1 MRSQP
6 SGGLSRRLNPP
17 ATASVHS
24 TMHTSLPRRL
34 SVLVLVAG
42 LAVALSACSSSGNKG
57 AKSPTATNPAG
68 ARGGIT
74 IANFTFSPTPVK
86 AGSTVTVT
94 NNDTPTHTVT
104 ADNGSFNVTIPA
116 GKTATFTAPSKPGT
130 YKFHC
135 NIHHTMHGILTVT

>member
-1 MRSQP
+1 M
-6 SGGLSRRLNPP
+6 
-17 ATASVHS
+17 
-24 TMHTSLPRRL
+24 SLPRRV
-34 SVLVLVAG
+34 SILVVAAG
-42 LAVALSACSSSGNKG
+42 LAVALSACSSSGTKG
-57 AKSPTATNPAG
+57 AKSPTTTSPAG
-68 ARGGIT
+68 ASGGIT

-104 ADNGSFNVTIPA
+104 ADDGSFNVTIPA

-135 NIHHTMHGILTVT
+135 NIHHTMHGVLTVT

>member
-1 MRSQP
+1 
-6 SGGLSRRLNPP
+6 
-17 ATASVHS
+17 
-24 TMHTSLPRRL
+24 MHISLPRRI
-34 SVLVLVAG
+34 SILVLVAG
-42 LAVALSACSSSGNKG
+42 LAVALSACSSSGSKG
-57 AKSPTATNPAG
+57 AKSPAATSPAATSPAASSPAATSPAG
-68 ARGGIT
+68 AGGGIT